1 MNKDELIDLIRS
13 FGRAHDELSAG
24 DTVLVDG
31 AHAGGEYVTK
41 CRVIEVDGD
50 SVKLQEEHTYYLNGG
65 EFPERK
71 QTTVPMEYFRKS
83 IPEHIQQG
91 REVFTMIA
99 KAFDE
104 D

>member
-1 MNKDELIDLIRS
+1 MNKDELIELIRQH
-13 FGRAHDELSAG
+13 GRAREVLHPG

-31 AHAGGEYVTK
+31 AHAGGEYVTQCK
-41 CRVIEVDGD
+41 VLEVDGA
-50 SVKLQEEHTYYLNGG
+50 SIKLQEEHTYYLNGG

-83 IPEHIQQG
+83 IPDHIQEG